1 MHMHMRMHTCHMCMS
16 CISHVTR
23 KGGLSEQ
30 EHIFYTQ
37 ELPVC
42 TNYPMALLQELPD
55 L

>member
-1 MHMHMRMHTCHMCMS
+1 MHIVNMS
-16 CISHVTR
+16 LVTR

-30 EHIFYTQ
+30 EHISYPQ